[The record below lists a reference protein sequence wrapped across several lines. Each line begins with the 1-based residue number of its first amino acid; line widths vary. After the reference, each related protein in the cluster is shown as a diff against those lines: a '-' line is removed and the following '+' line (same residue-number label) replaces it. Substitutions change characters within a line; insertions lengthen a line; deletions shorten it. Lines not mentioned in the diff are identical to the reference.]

1 MEVRSPWDS
10 WAPSTEILVF
20 LAHPDDPEF
29 FCGATVANWTRL
41 GFTVDYCLFT
51 KGQKGS
57 DDPQM
62 DSQRLAAIR
71 MDEQRRAAKVLG
83 VRSVEFLDFQDGEL
97 VPDLRARREVVRVIR
112 RKKPQ
117 VVVSCDPTNLFP
129 SDHYLNH
136 PDHRAAGQAVID
148 GLFPGAGNR
157 MFFPELLAEGL
168 EPVEVGELWLSN
180 PSKAEIDVD
189 VTPFWGRKIEALHE
203 HASQI
208 GDVEDFDK
216 GMLQRAEQGPDGSRR
231 FVERFR
237 RIIFS

>member
-1 MEVRSPWDS
+1 MEVKDPWDS

-29 FCGATVANWTRL
+29 FCGATVANWTHL

-62 DSQRLAAIR
+62 DPQRLATLR
-71 MDEQRRAAKVLG
+71 MDEQRRAARVLG

-97 VPDLRARREVVRVIR
+97 VPDLRARQEVVRVIR
-112 RKKPQ
+112 SKRPQ

-168 EPVEVGELWLSN
+168 EPVEVHELWLSN
-180 PSKAEIDVD
+180 PSKPEISVD
-189 VTPFWGRKIEALHE
+189 VTAFWNQKIEALHA

-208 GDVEDFDK
+208 GDVEEFDK
-216 GMLQRAEQGPDGSRR
+216 GMLQRAEQGSDGTRR

-237 RIIFS
+237 RLTFS